1 MSDNLPP
8 PPPEQPQ
15 PSPWAPP
22 ATPPG
27 KQQRTGLIVSLAVGG
42 GLVVAGALV
51 ALVYSLL
58 DSVSDSIALPPARS
72 DAPYSDPYGEEPY
85 DEQPYG
91 EQPYG
96 EQPYGEQ
103 PYGEDPVEGEP
114 VEEEPEPVA
123 SGPAAE
129 RDVTITKCA
138 RDSLIGWQHADL
150 TIVNGS
156 RSPAGYVVFVE
167 FLDAKGAVLT
177 DGIATTDDLAPGAS
191 VKVKAQGVGEVP
203 TGTTCRVKQ
212 VTRDPM

>member
-1 MSDNLPP
+1 MGGPHVRQLAASAARTAAAVALGA
-8 PPPEQPQ
+8 
-15 PSPWAPP
+15 SRRA
-22 ATPPG
+22 AG
-27 KQQRTGLIVSLAVGG
+27 KPQRTGLIVSLAVGG

-72 DAPYSDPYGEEPY
+72 DAPYSGPYDEEPY

-91 EQPYG
+91 E
-96 EQPYGEQ
+96 
-103 PYGEDPVEGEP
+103 DPVEEEP

-129 RDVTITKCA
+129 RDVTITKCV

-156 RSPAGYVVFVE
+156 GSPAGYVVFVE
-167 FLDAKGAVLT
+167 FLDAKGTVLT
-177 DGIATTDDLAPGAS
+177 GGIATTDDLAPGAS

>member
-91 EQPYG
+91 E
-96 EQPYGEQ
+96 
-103 PYGEDPVEGEP
+103 DPVEEEP

-177 DGIATTDDLAPGAS
+177 DSIATTDDLAPGAS

>member
-72 DAPYSDPYGEEPY
+72 DAPYSEPYGEEPY
-85 DEQPYG
+85 D
-91 EQPYG
+91 
-96 EQPYGEQ
+96 EQ

-114 VEEEPEPVA
+114 VEEEPEPVV

-167 FLDAKGAVLT
+167 FLDTKGAVLT

>member
-22 ATPPG
+22 AAPPG
-27 KQQRTGLIVSLAVGG
+27 KPQRTGLIVSLAVGG
-42 GLVVAGALV
+42 GLVMAGALV

-72 DAPYSDPYGEEPY
+72 DAPYSGPYDEEPY

-91 EQPYG
+91 E
-96 EQPYGEQ
+96 
-103 PYGEDPVEGEP
+103 DPVEEEP

-129 RDVTITKCA
+129 RDVTITKCV

-156 RSPAGYVVFVE
+156 GSPAGYVVFVE
-167 FLDAKGAVLT
+167 FLDAKGTVLT
-177 DGIATTDDLAPGAS
+177 GGIATTDDLAPGAS

>member
-22 ATPPG
+22 AAPPG
-27 KQQRTGLIVSLAVGG
+27 KPQRTGLIVSLAVGG

-72 DAPYSDPYGEEPY
+72 DAPYSDPYDEEPYGEEPY
-85 DEQPYG
+85 
-91 EQPYG
+91 
-96 EQPYGEQ
+96 
-103 PYGEDPVEGEP
+103 GEDSVEEEP

-129 RDVTITKCA
+129 RDVTITKCV

-150 TIVNGS
+150 TIANGS

-203 TGTTCRVKQ
+203 KGTTCRVKQ

>member
-15 PSPWAPP
+15 PEYQVPVGAPQPSPWAAP
-22 ATPPG
+22 APPPG
-27 KQQRTGLIVSLAVGG
+27 KPQRTGLIVSLAVGG

-51 ALVYSLL
+51 ALVYSLM

-72 DAPYSDPYGEEPY
+72 DAPFSDPYEE
-85 DEQPYG
+85 
-91 EQPYG
+91 
-96 EQPYGEQ
+96 
-103 PYGEDPVEGEP
+103 EP
-114 VEEEPEPVA
+114 VEEELEPEAVA
-123 SGPAAE
+123 PEPAAE
-129 RDVTITKCA
+129 GDVTITKCV

-156 RSPAGYVVFVE
+156 GSPAGYIVFVE

-203 TGTTCRVKQ
+203 TGTKCRVKQ

>member
-27 KQQRTGLIVSLAVGG
+27 KQQRTGLVVSLAVGG
-42 GLVVAGALV
+42 GLVVAGAMV

-91 EQPYG
+91 E
-96 EQPYGEQ
+96 E
-103 PYGEDPVEGEP
+103 PVEEEP
-114 VEEEPEPVA
+114 VEEEPEPVV

-167 FLDAKGAVLT
+167 FLDTKGAVLT

-191 VKVKAQGVGEVP
+191 VKVKAQGVGDVP

>member
-1 MSDNLPP
+1 MSDNSPP
-8 PPPEQPQ
+8 SPPEQPQ
-15 PSPWAPP
+15 PQPSPSPWAPP

-27 KQQRTGLIVSLAVGG
+27 KPQRTGLIVSLAVGG

-58 DSVSDSIALPPARS
+58 DSASDSIALPPARS
-72 DAPYSDPYGEEPY
+72 DAPYSDPYDEEPY
-85 DEQPYG
+85 DE
-91 EQPYG
+91 E
-96 EQPYGEQ
+96 
-103 PYGEDPVEGEP
+103 PVDEAP
-114 VEEEPEPVA
+114 VEEEPEPVV
-123 SGPAAE
+123 SGSAAE

-156 RSPAGYVVFVE
+156 GSPAGYVVFVE
-167 FLDAKGAVLT
+167 FLDAKGSVLT

-203 TGTTCRVKQ
+203 TGTKCRVKQ
-212 VTRDPM
+212 VTRDAM

>member
-15 PSPWAPP
+15 PSPWAPH
-22 ATPPG
+22 AAPPG
-27 KQQRTGLIVSLAVGG
+27 KQRTGLIVSLAVGG

-51 ALVYSLL
+51 ALVYSLM

-72 DAPYSDPYGEEPY
+72 DAPYSDPYDEEPY
-85 DEQPYG
+85 EEEPV
-91 EQPYG
+91 E
-96 EQPYGEQ
+96 
-103 PYGEDPVEGEP
+103 EDPVEEKP

-129 RDVTITKCA
+129 GDVTITKCA

-156 RSPAGYVVFVE
+156 GGPAGYVVFVE

-177 DGIATTDDLAPGAS
+177 DGVATTDDLAPGAS
-191 VKVKAQGVGEVP
+191 VKVQAQGVGEVP
-203 TGTTCRVKQ
+203 RGTTCRIKHVQ
-212 VTRDPM
+212 RDPM

>member
-91 EQPYG
+91 E
-96 EQPYGEQ
+96 E
-103 PYGEDPVEGEP
+103 PVEEEP

-138 RDSLIGWQHADL
+138 RDSLVGWQHADL

>member
-91 EQPYG
+91 E
-96 EQPYGEQ
+96 
-103 PYGEDPVEGEP
+103 DPVEGEP

-177 DGIATTDDLAPGAS
+177 DGTATTDDLAPGAS

>member
-27 KQQRTGLIVSLAVGG
+27 KPQRTGLIVSLAVGG

-72 DAPYSDPYGEEPY
+72 DAPYSDPYDEE
-85 DEQPYG
+85 
-91 EQPYG
+91 
-96 EQPYGEQ
+96 PYGEQ
-103 PYGEDPVEGEP
+103 PYGEDPVEEEP
-114 VEEEPEPVA
+114 VGEEPETVT

-129 RDVTITKCA
+129 KDVTITKCV

-156 RSPAGYVVFVE
+156 RSPAGYVVLVE
-167 FLDAKGAVLT
+167 FLDAKGTVLT

>member
-22 ATPPG
+22 AAPPG

-72 DAPYSDPYGEEPY
+72 DAPYSGPY
-85 DEQPYG
+85 D
-91 EQPYG
+91 
-96 EQPYGEQ
+96 EQ
-103 PYGEDPVEGEP
+103 PYGEDPVE
-114 VEEEPEPVA
+114 EEPEPVV

-129 RDVTITKCA
+129 RDVTITRCA

-150 TIVNGS
+150 TVVNGG

-167 FLDAKGAVLT
+167 FLDTKGAVLT

>member
-15 PSPWAPP
+15 PSPSPWAPP
-22 ATPPG
+22 AAPPG
-27 KQQRTGLIVSLAVGG
+27 RQQRTGLIVSLAVGG

-58 DSVSDSIALPPARS
+58 DSASDSIALPPARS
-72 DAPYSDPYGEEPY
+72 DAPYSDPYEEEPY
-85 DEQPYG
+85 GDGPYEEG
-91 EQPYG
+91 
-96 EQPYGEQ
+96 
-103 PYGEDPVEGEP
+103 PVEEEP
-114 VEEEPEPVA
+114 VEEEPEPVV

-129 RDVTITKCA
+129 KDVTITTCA
-138 RDSLIGWQHADL
+138 RDSLIGWQHAEL

-203 TGTTCRVKQ
+203 TGTKCRVKQ
-212 VTRDPM
+212 VTRDAM

>member
-42 GLVVAGALV
+42 GLVVAGAMV

-91 EQPYG
+91 E
-96 EQPYGEQ
+96 
-103 PYGEDPVEGEP
+103 EP
-114 VEEEPEPVA
+114 VEEEPEPVV

-167 FLDAKGAVLT
+167 FLDTKGAVLT

>member
-85 DEQPYG
+85 RE
-91 EQPYG
+91 E
-96 EQPYGEQ
+96 
-103 PYGEDPVEGEP
+103 PVEGEP
-114 VEEEPEPVA
+114 VEEEPEPVV

>member
-15 PSPWAPP
+15 ASPWAPP
-22 ATPPG
+22 AAPPG
-27 KQQRTGLIVSLAVGG
+27 KPQRTGLIVSLAVGG

-72 DAPYSDPYGEEPY
+72 DAPYSDPYGEDPAE
-85 DEQPYG
+85 E
-91 EQPYG
+91 E
-96 EQPYGEQ
+96 
-103 PYGEDPVEGEP
+103 PVEGEP
-114 VEEEPEPVA
+114 ETVT

-129 RDVTITKCA
+129 KDVTITKCV

-167 FLDAKGAVLT
+167 FVDAKGTVLT

>member
-15 PSPWAPP
+15 ASPWAPP

-27 KQQRTGLIVSLAVGG
+27 KPQRTGLIVSLAVGG

-72 DAPYSDPYGEEPY
+72 DAPYSDPYDEEPY

-91 EQPYG
+91 E
-96 EQPYGEQ
+96 
-103 PYGEDPVEGEP
+103 DP
-114 VEEEPEPVA
+114 VEEEPVGEEPETVT

-129 RDVTITKCA
+129 KDVTITKCV

-167 FLDAKGAVLT
+167 FLDAKGTVLT
-177 DGIATTDDLAPGAS
+177 DGIVTTDDLAPGAS

>member
-85 DEQPYG
+85 DERPYG
-91 EQPYG
+91 E
-96 EQPYGEQ
+96 E
-103 PYGEDPVEGEP
+103 PVEGEP
-114 VEEEPEPVA
+114 VEEEPEPVV

-191 VKVKAQGVGEVP
+191 VQVKAQGVGEVP
-203 TGTTCRVKQ
+203 TGTKCRVKQ

>member
-15 PSPWAPP
+15 ASPWAPP
-22 ATPPG
+22 AAPPG
-27 KQQRTGLIVSLAVGG
+27 KPQRTGLIVSLAVGG

-72 DAPYSDPYGEEPY
+72 DAPYSDPYDEEPY
-85 DEQPYG
+85 AE
-91 EQPYG
+91 E
-96 EQPYGEQ
+96 PYGEQ
-103 PYGEDPVEGEP
+103 PYGEDPAEEEP
-114 VEEEPEPVA
+114 VEEEPETVT
-123 SGPAAE
+123 SGQAAE
-129 RDVTITKCA
+129 KDVTITKCV

-167 FLDAKGAVLT
+167 FLDAKGTVLT

>member
-85 DEQPYG
+85 DEQP
-91 EQPYG
+91 
-96 EQPYGEQ
+96 
-103 PYGEDPVEGEP
+103 
-114 VEEEPEPVA
+114 VEEEPEPVV

>member
-15 PSPWAPP
+15 PSPSPWAPP
-22 ATPPG
+22 AAPPG

-42 GLVVAGALV
+42 ALVVAGALV
-51 ALVYSLL
+51 ALVHSLM

-85 DEQPYG
+85 E
-91 EQPYG
+91 
-96 EQPYGEQ
+96 
-103 PYGEDPVEGEP
+103 EDA
-114 VEEEPEPVA
+114 VEEPEPEPVA

-129 RDVTITKCA
+129 GDVTITKCA

-156 RSPAGYVVFVE
+156 GSPAGYVVFVE
-167 FLDAKGAVLT
+167 FLDAKGSVLT

-212 VTRDPM
+212 VTRDAV

>member
-1 MSDNLPP
+1 MGVPHVRQLAASAARTAAAVALGASRRAAGQAAAYGADRVARRGR
-8 PPPEQPQ
+8 
-15 PSPWAPP
+15 WA
-22 ATPPG
+22 G
-27 KQQRTGLIVSLAVGG
+27 RGG
-42 GLVVAGALV
+42 GAGGAR
-51 ALVYSLL
+51 LL
-58 DSVSDSIALPPARS
+58 PAGLGLGLHR
-72 DAPYSDPYGEEPY
+72 AAARTVGRAYSDPYGEEPY

-91 EQPYG
+91 E
-96 EQPYGEQ
+96 
-103 PYGEDPVEGEP
+103 DSVEEEP

-129 RDVTITKCA
+129 KDVTITKCV

-167 FLDAKGAVLT
+167 FLDAKGTVLT

-191 VKVKAQGVGEVP
+191 VKVEAQGVGEVP
-203 TGTTCRVKQ
+203 KGTTCRVKQ

>member
-22 ATPPG
+22 AAPPG

-72 DAPYSDPYGEEPY
+72 DAPYSGPY
-85 DEQPYG
+85 DEQPYD
-91 EQPYG
+91 
-96 EQPYGEQ
+96 EQ
-103 PYGEDPVEGEP
+103 PYGEDPVEEDP
-114 VEEEPEPVA
+114 VEEEPEPVV

-129 RDVTITKCA
+129 RDVTITRCA

-150 TIVNGS
+150 TVVNGG

-167 FLDAKGAVLT
+167 FLDTKGAVLT

>member
-27 KQQRTGLIVSLAVGG
+27 KPQRTGLIVSLAVGG

-72 DAPYSDPYGEEPY
+72 DAPYSDPYDEEAYGEE
-85 DEQPYG
+85 
-91 EQPYG
+91 
-96 EQPYGEQ
+96 
-103 PYGEDPVEGEP
+103 PYGEDPVEEER

-167 FLDAKGAVLT
+167 FLDAKGTVLT

-191 VKVKAQGVGEVP
+191 VKVKAQGVGAVP
-203 TGTTCRVKQ
+203 TGTTCRVEQ